1 LSDADTPTP
10 DPHKDKW
17 DERYRSASLNWSAQ
31 PNVLFAEIVKDL
43 PPGRALDVACG
54 EGRHALWLAEQ
65 GWQVTAVDFSAVG
78 LAKARQIAEQ
88 RGQNVRWLQHD
99 VTQPMD
105 DLGLFDLVAVVFLH
119 TDPSSRNIWFAH
131 VRNCVAPDGL
141 LVYIGHDPRN
151 IDGGSGGPGRP
162 EVLPD
167 AIEVA
172 GLLPGFEILR
182 AETVERSVVVEPG
195 HHHHSQ
201 GTALDTVVVAQRIAG

>member
-1 LSDADTPTP
+1 MSDTDKHTP
-10 DPHKDKW
+10 DRHQDKW
-17 DERYRSASLNWSAQ
+17 DARYRLASLNWSAQ

-105 DLGLFDLVAVVFLH
+105 DLGLFDLVAVIFLH
-119 TDPSSRNIWFAH
+119 TDPDSRNTWFAQ
-131 VRNCVAPDGL
+131 VRNCVAPGGL

-151 IDGGSGGPGRP
+151 IGRGSGGPSRR

-167 AIEVA
+167 ASEVA
-172 GLLPGFEILR
+172 GFLPGFEILR
-182 AETVERSVVVEPG
+182 AETVARPVAVEPG
-195 HHHHSQ
+195 HHHDSQ
-201 GTALDTVVVAQRIAG
+201 GTALDTVVVAQRPAA